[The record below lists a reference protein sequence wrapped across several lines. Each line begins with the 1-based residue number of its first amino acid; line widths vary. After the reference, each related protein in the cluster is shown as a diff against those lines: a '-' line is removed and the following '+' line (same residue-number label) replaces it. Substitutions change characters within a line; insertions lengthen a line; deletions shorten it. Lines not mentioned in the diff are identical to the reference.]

1 MSNLAL
7 TKMCLSKIRQDL
19 LTGWRKIND
28 TVEPRYN
35 ELLYN
40 EVLDI
45 TNDFLC
51 SSNSKTYGKQTWYK
65 ETSLWKT
72 NFASPL
78 ALYYIEVHY
87 MPYIYHLRVVM
98 EAYQSPLSH
107 LPVCNI

>member
-1 MSNLAL
+1 M
-7 TKMCLSKIRQDL
+7 
-19 LTGWRKIND
+19 
-28 TVEPRYN
+28 EPRYN

-51 SSNSKTYGKQTWYK
+51 SSDSKTYGKETLYK

-78 ALYYIEVHY
+78 ALYYIEVPLYTLYLPPQSGHGSLPIP
-87 MPYIYHLRVVM
+87 PYTLTGM
-98 EAYQSPLSH
+98 
-107 LPVCNI
+107 